1 MQLRPSALPAL
12 VLSPLFVRAPAG
24 ENAMSGTDRHAALEA
39 ALRDDESL
47 CDMLPDNEAAAV
59 RWARDY
65 IRLHANTAEQPLLLE
80 QKLYVY
86 RDVEVVMEGTLD
98 VICGDEIFDLKWMRR
113 DYKPQMAAYALALM
127 QIRGTLQCTY
137 HVLHG
142 ANMRAEKRTMTRIEA
157 EIIVYSII
165 DAVKAAK
172 VCRTSEYCSWCIKA
186 PTCDVLVNKIKD
198 VALVEQQDE
207 LSTYTAE
214 QLGEVLNTAS
224 RAVVWA
230 EKVRER
236 VKELAIAGQEVD
248 GYILAERKNVV
259 TVPSEK
265 LAEAFVATNLP
276 SAKFLQACK
285 LSLPS
290 LATVYAEHTGLPV
303 SDAKRAINNLLSDLI
318 PEAGSY
324 KLLVKRK

>member
-1 MQLRPSALPAL
+1 MQLRPSVLPAL
-12 VLSPLFVRAPAG
+12 VLSPLFVRAPVG

-39 ALRDDESL
+39 FLRDDESL
-47 CDMLPDNEAAAV
+47 CNMLPDNEAAAV
-59 RWARDY
+59 RWAKDY
-65 IRLHANTAEQPLLLE
+65 IQLHANTAEQPLLLE

-86 RDVEVVMEGTLD
+86 RDVEVIMEGTLD
-98 VICGDEIFDLKWMRR
+98 VICGDEIFDLKWMKR

-127 QIRGTLQCTY
+127 QIRGTTECTY

-142 ANMRAEKRTMTRIEA
+142 ATMRAEKRKMTRIEA

-165 DAVKAAK
+165 DAVKATK

-186 PTCDVLVNKIKD
+186 PTCDVLINKIKD

-207 LSTYTAE
+207 LSAYTAE
-214 QLGEVLNTAS
+214 QLGEILNTAS

-236 VKELAIAGQEVD
+236 VKELAIAGQEID
-248 GYILAERKNVV
+248 GYTLAERKNVV

-303 SDAKRAINNLLSDLI
+303 SDAKRAIHNLLSDLI